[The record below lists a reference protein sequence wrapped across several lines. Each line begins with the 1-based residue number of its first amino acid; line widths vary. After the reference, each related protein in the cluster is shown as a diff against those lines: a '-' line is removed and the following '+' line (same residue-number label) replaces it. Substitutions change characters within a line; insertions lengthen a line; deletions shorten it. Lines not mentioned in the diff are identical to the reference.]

1 MLQIFVDPSA
11 RQGDLLTV
19 QGSEYNH
26 IRNVL
31 RMKPGEEVSV
41 RFAEDPDEY
50 RYGIESFSED
60 AVLLRLRFVKSADA
74 ELPVRVYLFQGLPK
88 SDKMELIVQKA
99 VELGACR
106 IIPVGTARSVVKLDD
121 KRAEKKTARWQTIA
135 ESAASQSHR
144 GALPQV
150 LPVMSFKEALELAKN
165 ECGVRLI
172 PYELQEPGKTRG
184 ILDQIK
190 PGDSV
195 AVFIGPEGG
204 FEPGEVEA
212 AKEAGFVP
220 ISLGRRILRT
230 ETAGLA
236 FLSFMIYCLEL

>member
-41 RFAEDPDEY
+41 RFEEDPDEY

-99 VELGACR
+99 VDHMAILRRDQVFCKKVHGKINWPGPQQFDMRKTRFAQPLKR
-106 IIPVGTARSVVKLDD
+106 KSGIIVFLPAHYSGVLP
-121 KRAEKKTARWQTIA
+121 
-135 ESAASQSHR
+135 SHR
-144 GALPQV
+144 
-150 LPVMSFKEALELAKN
+150 
-165 ECGVRLI
+165 
-172 PYELQEPGKTRG
+172 
-184 ILDQIK
+184 
-190 PGDSV
+190 
-195 AVFIGPEGG
+195 
-204 FEPGEVEA
+204 
-212 AKEAGFVP
+212 
-220 ISLGRRILRT
+220 
-230 ETAGLA
+230 
-236 FLSFMIYCLEL
+236 

>member
-1 MLQIFVDPSA
+1 MHRFYADSAAENGFVSLAAEDRSHALRVLRLQP
-11 RQGDLLTV
+11 GDEIEVFLSGRRWRAELTV
-19 QGSEYNH
+19 CRE
-26 IRNVL
+26 
-31 RMKPGEEVSV
+31 EEVTA
-41 RFAEDPDEY
+41 RLLEALPDTEPGLQVTLY
-50 RYGIESFSED
+50 
-60 AVLLRLRFVKSADA
+60 
-74 ELPVRVYLFQGLPK
+74 QGLPK
-88 SDKMELIVQKA
+88 GEKMELIVQKA

-150 LPVMSFKEALELAKN
+150 MPVMSFKEALELAKK

-184 ILDQIK
+184 ILDQIR